1 MTNQT
6 QGSNDVLARPLELP
20 CGVSLKNRLIKSPMS
35 DSLGDG
41 QGNPTESQIRL
52 YERWAEGGVA
62 LSLIGEVQ
70 GDHRYPEKPG
80 NLMLGPGANWPAMQA
95 LARRGSANGT
105 HIWPQLGHAG
115 ALSHAP
121 ISDPRGPSALDVEGL
136 KCDGMS
142 VDEILELPGIY
153 ARTAKLAQD
162 ARFGGVQI
170 HAGHGFLFSQFLSP
184 LFNRRT
190 DAYGATID
198 GRFRIIRE
206 VIDAVRQAVGPAFP
220 IGIRINATDKLE
232 GGLTEEDALSVI
244 GLLDQTSVDLI
255 DISGGTYFPGAAASS
270 DGIATSGPYFIEL
283 AKSAKEVTGIPIVA
297 TGGYETRDQARDA
310 VENGFV
316 DAVSLARAMVL
327 EPGLANSWLTGDG
340 GDPDFPVFDAPP
352 RGGVTA
358 WYSMRLTALGEDDE
372 AQFDLTPAQAVDAY
386 EARDAQRC
394 ITWQER
400 FG

>member
-41 QGNPTESQIRL
+41 QGNPTEAQIRL

-80 NLMLGPGANWPAMQA
+80 NLVLGPGANWPAMQA
-95 LARRGSANGT
+95 LARRGSANGA

-153 ARTAKLAQD
+153 ARTAKLAKD
-162 ARFGGVQI
+162 AGFGGVQI
-170 HAGHGFLFSQFLSP
+170 HASHGFLFSQFLSP

-244 GLLDQTSVDLI
+244 RLLDQTSVDLI

-270 DGIATSGPYFIEL
+270 DGVATSGPYFIEL
-283 AKSAKEVTGIPIVA
+283 AKRAKEVTGIPVVV
-297 TGGYETRDQARDA
+297 TGGYETRGQAREA
-310 VENGFV
+310 GENGFV
-316 DAVSLARAMVL
+316 DAASLARAMVL